1 MNLVNYQVTGM
12 TEAYAAVRKEAE
24 KLGVEIA
31 SAEIVGL
38 VPRNAIDRS
47 AAYFSKLDN
56 FSEAKILENQIEK
69 CGS

>member
-1 MNLVNYQVTGM
+1 M
-12 TEAYAAVRKEAE
+12 TEAYTAVRSEAE

-47 AAYFSKLDN
+47 AEYFFKLDN

-69 CGS
+69 CAAGS